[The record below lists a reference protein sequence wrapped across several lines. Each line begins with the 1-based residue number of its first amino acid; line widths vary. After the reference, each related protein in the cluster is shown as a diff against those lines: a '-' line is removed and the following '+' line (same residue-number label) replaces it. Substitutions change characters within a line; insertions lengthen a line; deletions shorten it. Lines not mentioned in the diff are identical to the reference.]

1 MFKDTYFEVEGES
14 VDALLSQ
21 VNAISDLSDFSSKTA
36 RLLTHPLSFAS
47 GFHFLKII
55 DHHQNPLKTLQ
66 VIYKGEKTIILDGTS
81 APFDFLAENEY
92 LTLTPETIKSYVRF
106 YFAYVKTAEGP
117 LFVVDSPDNIPW
129 TEEPTPAARRAIFKM
144 MQPLELV
151 DTDEE
156 GSFHLKSSIF
166 YKNSLFESNLI
177 VNQSGKVTLSN
188 QELLVDNL
196 PTVASI

>member
-1 MFKDTYFEVEGES
+1 
-14 VDALLSQ
+14 
-21 VNAISDLSDFSSKTA
+21 
-36 RLLTHPLSFAS
+36 
-47 GFHFLKII
+47 
-55 DHHQNPLKTLQ
+55 
-66 VIYKGEKTIILDGTS
+66 
-81 APFDFLAENEY
+81 
-92 LTLTPETIKSYVRF
+92 YVR
-106 YFAYVKTAEGP
+106 ATEGP

-129 TEEPTPAARRAIFKM
+129 IEEPTPAARRAIFKM
-144 MQPLELV
+144 MQPLELI

-177 VNQSGKVTLSN
+177 VNQSGNVSLSN